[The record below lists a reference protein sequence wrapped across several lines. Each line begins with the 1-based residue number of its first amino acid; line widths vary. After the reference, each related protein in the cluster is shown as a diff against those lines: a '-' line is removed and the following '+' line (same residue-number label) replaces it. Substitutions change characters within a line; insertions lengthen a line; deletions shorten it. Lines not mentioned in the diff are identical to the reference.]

1 MISLYLIAATV
12 GVMLFFIGVVAPT
25 IFGVLSAPVASTF
38 LRRFFPRYFLVLG
51 ITVFMA
57 GLLAGNMTVRI
68 LSFVCAF
75 LFVFSRII
83 LTPVIN
89 QSADTHDQRR
99 FRLLHGASVLING
112 AQLLMLVYALYVVS
126 CSPS

>member
-1 MISLYLIAATV
+1 MLSLYLIAGTV
-12 GVMLFFIGVVAPT
+12 GVMLFFIAVIAPT

-51 ITVFMA
+51 ITLFVA
-57 GLLAGNMTVRI
+57 GIFAETSLVRI
-68 LSFVCAF
+68 VSFVCAF

-89 QSADTHDQRR
+89 QSADAQDQQR
-99 FRLLHGASVLING
+99 FKLLHGTSVLIN
-112 AQLLMLVYALYVVS
+112 AVQLALLVYVLYRGIS
-126 CSPS
+126 MQ